1 MGDLVAE
8 RITLKKLRVYPLPE
22 EENWKISS
30 INELALVKRGILEL
44 DFDDKHLEAIL
55 EQICAD

>member
-1 MGDLVAE
+1 M
-8 RITLKKLRVYPLPE
+8 YPLPE
-22 EENWKISS
+22 EENWKISV

-44 DFDDKHLEAIL
+44 DFDDNNLEAIL